1 MFEFSNRKNFLA
13 ITFNCEEL
21 ISKIMK
27 IILNEIKWVLLLEN
41 LKF

>member
-1 MFEFSNRKNFLA
+1 MFEFSNRKKFLA
-13 ITFNCEEL
+13 ISFNCEEL
-21 ISKIMK
+21 ILKIMK

>member
-1 MFEFSNRKNFLA
+1 MFEFINRKNFLA
-13 ITFNCEEL
+13 ISSNCEEL